1 MKKKIIFSVFLFS
14 SGLFFSQVGINNTN
28 PKATLHITA
37 KSGTGTST
45 NPEGIL
51 IPAVDRER
59 AQSMNGVEISTLI
72 FVNNI
77 NTGSQ
82 TGTAVNIDE
91 TGFYFFNG
99 GVWQPIQ
106 KKESWL
112 VQGTILPATENNQDI
127 YHSGSISLE
136 KDSAY
141 SNGNSKVTFDVE
153 GTLRSGSNQKGA
165 IGVNSVALGNNNEAS
180 GDYSVALGNGIS
192 AKNTAETVIGQYNKV
207 TDGSV
212 FSVGTGDGESTRA
225 NVITAVKKAPA
236 ESWVAIGSG
245 TQIPTQTSNNEK
257 LRVYGGTVTD
267 SAFVTNIN
275 NNEGSKNDHF
285 VVADSQ
291 TGQLQTI
298 SLQKTSVPLPV
309 VLRLKTD
316 QVDFLKDAH
325 VGDLQV
331 IDDMEIVANSVEGFT
346 FDPNTSIVTMPP
358 GIYQI
363 TLIYEATHNA
373 ACNISS
379 YFVDFPTSDQ
389 AVRQRIHS
397 TAYHN
402 QNNLSNHGGSIT
414 YVTAIPTQRTWTI
427 RLGRGQSGDC
437 NGLGMTLDDQ
447 STQVLFY
454 RLGDTAS

>member
-1 MKKKIIFSVFLFS
+1 MKKKIIFSVFLLS

-28 PKATLHITA
+28 PKATLHVAA

-59 AQSMNGVEISTLI
+59 AQSMDGVEISTLI

-91 TGFYFFNG
+91 TGFYYFNG
-99 GVWQPIQ
+99 ATWQPIQ

-112 VQGTILPATENNQDI
+112 VQGTILPATENNQDV

-180 GDYSVALGNGIS
+180 GDYSIALGNGIS

-225 NVITAVKKAPA
+225 NVITAVKKTPA
-236 ESWVAIGSG
+236 QSWVAIGSG
-245 TQIPTQTSNNEK
+245 TQVPTQTSNNEK

-275 NNEGSKNDHF
+275 NNEGSKSDHF
-285 VVADSQ
+285 VVADTQ
-291 TGQLQTI
+291 TGQLKTI
-298 SLQKTSVPLPV
+298 SLQKTSIPLPV

-316 QVDFLKDAH
+316 QVNFLQNAQ
-325 VGDLQV
+325 VGESQTIQNMEV
-331 IDDMEIVANSVEGFT
+331 IANSIEGFI
-346 FDPNTSIVTMPP
+346 FDPVTSEVTMPP
-358 GIYQI
+358 GMYQI
-363 TLIYEATHNA
+363 TLIYEATHNTT
-373 ACNISS
+373 CNISS
-379 YFVDFPTSDQ
+379 YFVDFPVSDQ
-389 AVRQRIHS
+389 SISHRIYS
-397 TAYHN
+397 TAYHKE
-402 QNNLSNHGGSIT
+402 NNLSNHGGAIT
-414 YVTAIPTQRTWTI
+414 YVTRVPTERTWKI
-427 RLGRGQSGDC
+427 HLGRGQSGNC
-437 NGLGMTLDDQ
+437 FGNGMTLDDR

-454 RLGDTAS
+454 RLGDITS